1 MALTHELNDAAR
13 AFLQEARFAVVA
25 TVSPNGTP
33 QQTVNWYLVEGDEIM
48 FNTRRGRIKDRNL
61 SRNQHVSICIEDN
74 YRYITIRGQ
83 VQIIEDQVIA
93 QADIKRLAIRYHGR
107 EKGEQM
113 AATGFSKEER
123 ISYRVKLDRISVY
136 GFDS

>member
-1 MALTHELNDAAR
+1 MALTHELTDPMR
-13 AFLQEARFAVVA
+13 AFLQEVRFAVIA
-25 TVSPNGTP
+25 TVSPHGTP

-61 SRNQHVSICIEDN
+61 SRNQHVSICIEDH

-83 VQIIEDQVIA
+83 VQIIEDQATA
-93 QADIKRLAIRYHGR
+93 QADIKRLAIRNHGR

-123 ISYRVKLDRISVY
+123 IS
-136 GFDS
+136 